1 MRETLYGGQQ
11 NKGGEIGISIDT
23 PSHLKQEGKEE
34 IIQMSKSN
42 MQSPKASKELKY
54 EADQDEVT
62 AILRKNA
69 SQEYFANGIHGGI
82 FTQ

>member
-1 MRETLYGGQQ
+1 
-11 NKGGEIGISIDT
+11 
-23 PSHLKQEGKEE
+23 
-34 IIQMSKSN
+34 MSKSN

-62 AILRKNA
+62 AILRKKA
-69 SQEYFANGIHGGI
+69 AQEYFANGIDGGI